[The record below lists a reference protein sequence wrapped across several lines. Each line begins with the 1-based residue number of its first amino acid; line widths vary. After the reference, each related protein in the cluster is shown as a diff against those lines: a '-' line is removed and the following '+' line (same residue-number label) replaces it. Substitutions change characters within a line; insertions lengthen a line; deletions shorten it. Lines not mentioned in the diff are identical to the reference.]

1 MARDAKWLAHLDMQ
15 AFQETTIGDFLIEEF
30 EEEFGGDQEGLS
42 FDIEALVGELH
53 SITAYGVDVGAD
65 SALESGLVARTG
77 DKAKAMIDVYIAS
90 QELEREVKTGFKKLE
105 GKDYL
110 TYLAGNEVY
119 LSFPSDGLLIAS
131 KSFDRIERALAVIE
145 GEVEDLSGIDSEL
158 LLSDAS
164 EFFFLATASGI
175 DSVDGVPAQARLLQ
189 KAKGGLIELGE
200 RESQLVSNIHLVT
213 DGPDVSNQLARIVQG
228 MVALASFTEV
238 GGERLDRLMESV
250 SVEDSDDR
258 VSISLSYPA
267 HEIVRLLGAI
277 VGDGPDRNAASNSKA
292 ESGED

>member
-110 TYLAGNEVY
+110 TYLVGNEVY

-189 KAKGGLIELGE
+189 KAKGGLIELGKE
-200 RESQLVSNIHLVT
+200 NRSSY
-213 DGPDVSNQLARIVQG
+213 RI
-228 MVALASFTEV
+228 FT
-238 GGERLDRLMESV
+238 S
-250 SVEDSDDR
+250 
-258 VSISLSYPA
+258 
-267 HEIVRLLGAI
+267 
-277 VGDGPDRNAASNSKA
+277 
-292 ESGED
+292 